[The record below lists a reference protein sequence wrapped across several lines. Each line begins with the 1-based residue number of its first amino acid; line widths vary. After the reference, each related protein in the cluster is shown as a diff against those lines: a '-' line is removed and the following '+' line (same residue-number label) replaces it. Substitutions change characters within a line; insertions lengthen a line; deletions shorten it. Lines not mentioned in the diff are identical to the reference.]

1 VVSRE
6 NVDLVKALIPQGT
19 DIIPIFRDEETFA
32 RMCEAVGPL
41 VTDDFQSV
49 MVFPGRAETRTYA
62 GLEGLRKNWLD
73 WLEPWATY
81 RTNFDEL
88 IDVGDRVVILLRD
101 HGRRKDM
108 EIEVE
113 LIGATIL
120 TFREGKVARWEDY
133 ADRADALEAAGLAE
147 DAHREKRPHLGAL

>member
-1 VVSRE
+1 VE
-6 NVDLVKALIPQGT
+6 LVKALIPQGT
-19 DIIPIFRDEETFA
+19 DIVPIFRDEDTWA
-32 RMCEAVGPL
+32 QTREAVSRL
-41 VTDDFQSV
+41 ITDDFESV
-49 MVFPGRAETRTYA
+49 MVFPAQTRTYA
-62 GLEGLRKNWLD
+62 GLEGLRRNWLD

-108 EIEVE
+108 DKEVE

-120 TFREGKVARWEDY
+120 TFREGQVARWEDY
-133 ADRADALEAAGLAE
+133 ADRAAALHAAGLAE
-147 DAHREKRPHLGAL
+147 DVHAS